1 MRIEKLRP
9 YTREELEGIAN
20 QLGRVYRAAE
30 SDILRIMSRGNLTD
44 WSAAYYRSQL
54 AQVQAITKGLEA
66 ASREWA
72 ETHVPNLYLH
82 NLKIVDMAAGR
93 TDAAL
98 TAVHQEAITQLA
110 RTVVEDLDHVTGGV
124 GRAVRDAY
132 REATLRGVT
141 SGETEGLTRRE
152 VSKRI
157 VGDLK
162 ERGVTGFTDKSGREW
177 AMGDYAEMAARTTT
191 REASWQGT
199 ANRMLEVGLDLVEI
213 SEHAE
218 SCELCAPWQGQ
229 VVSMTGETEGYPTLA
244 EAEAEGF
251 GHPNCVHDIL
261 PYLPEEAAQLGY
273 E

>member
-1 MRIEKLRP
+1 MELRA
-9 YTREELEGIAN
+9 YTPEELEAIAQ
-20 QLGRVYRAAE
+20 QLGRVYRQAE
-30 SDILRIMSRGNLTD
+30 TDILRVLSRGSISEWRGAFL
-44 WSAAYYRSQL
+44 RSQL
-54 AQVQAITKGLEA
+54 RQIDTILSGLET

-72 ETHVPNLYLH
+72 ETHVSAVYVH
-82 NLKIVDMAAGR
+82 NLRIVDAAAGLDMPM
-93 TDAAL
+93 TSI
-98 TAVHQEAITQLA
+98 HQEAIAQIA
-110 RTVVEDLDHVTGGV
+110 ETVVKDLDHVTGGV
-124 GRAVRDAY
+124 GRAVRDVY
-132 REATLRGVT
+132 RDATLQGIS
-141 SGETEGLTRRE
+141 SGTAEGETRRE

-157 VGDLK
+157 IGDLK
-162 ERGVTGFTDKSGREW
+162 EKGVTGFTDKAGREW

-244 EAEAEGF
+244 EAEADGF

>member
-72 ETHVPNLYLH
+72 ETHIPNLYMH
-82 NLKIVDMAAGR
+82 NLHIVDAAAR
-93 TDAAL
+93 LDL
-98 TAVHQEAITQLA
+98 PMTAIHQEAIAQIA

-132 REATLRGVT
+132 REATLSGVT

-199 ANRMLEVGLDLVEI
+199 ANRMMEAGMDLVEI

-229 VVSMTGETEGYPTLA
+229 VVSMTGETEGYPTLGD
-244 EAEAEGF
+244 AEAEGF

>member
-1 MRIEKLRP
+1 MLINNVRP
-9 YTREELEGIAN
+9 YTRKELEAIAN
-20 QLGRVYRAAE
+20 QLGTVYRQAE
-30 SDILRIMSRGNLTD
+30 TDILRILAKGNISEWKGAFLRT
-44 WSAAYYRSQL
+44 QL
-54 AQVQAITKGLEA
+54 RQVDSILSGLET

-72 ETHVPNLYLH
+72 ETHIPNLYMH
-82 NLKIVDMAAGR
+82 NLHIVDAAAR
-93 TDAAL
+93 LDL
-98 TAVHQEAITQLA
+98 PMTAIHQEAIAQIA

-132 REATLRGVT
+132 REATLQGIST
-141 SGETEGLTRRE
+141 GTGQGETRRE

-157 VGDLK
+157 IGDLK
-162 ERGVTGFTDKSGREW
+162 ERGVTGFTDKAGREW
-177 AMGDYAEMAARTTT
+177 AMADYADMAARTTT